1 MLSVCNYKLM
11 VVHFMEVSMKR
22 FVKVQLLL
30 AFVLGLVLAGCDFV
44 SDDEDEKSGGSG
56 NSSGNEGSS
65 QGVPVLVEGAWTDGT
80 ISKDGQTD
88 RYSINVAARTR
99 YFIHLNDI
107 DDGDGTKTAD
117 IGLKIYHSDGTTISG
132 NYSSVQD
139 CWKKP
144 FTFLASGSGTI
155 TITAAAYASGWEH
168 GVGTY
173 AIKYTTRPEYDT
185 LYEGVWK
192 DDSIIVPGQTNKYS
206 ITVQKGMK
214 YFIWLNDAGDGN
226 GTKTADVGLK
236 IVYSQEYH
244 NENSV
249 ICGSYGDADCLW
261 SKPFIFEAPID
272 GVIIITTAATIVN
285 NSIWHNYKWGEHTG
299 TYAIKYT
306 AGS

>member
-1 MLSVCNYKLM
+1 
-11 VVHFMEVSMKR
+11 MEVSMKR

-65 QGVPVLVEGAWTDGT
+65 QGVPVLVEGEWTNGT

-99 YFIHLNDI
+99 YFIHLNDT

-226 GTKTADVGLK
+226 DTKTADVGLK